1 MSTEPDRRPR
11 PMNTTMQ
18 IVLLVLFATALA
30 VLAFAAASIVLV

>member
-1 MSTEPDRRPR
+1 MSTEPDRRPT
-11 PMNTTMQ
+11 PMNTTTQ

>member
-11 PMNTTMQ
+11 PMNTTTQ

-30 VLAFAAASIVLV
+30 VLAFAAASVVLV